1 MKYVTRLMIAF
12 LFCLSIPLVMPG
24 SQSLPDLLKGSGL
37 LILKDNSK
45 GLVEGN
51 VCLDAAGTGTFSDES
66 AIPSLANSGTIGA
79 DDMAAYLADRLD
91 SATVGFRTK
100 CVAALFGYSDKTL
113 TASNRESLG
122 HAVNLAGADL
132 SAGGI
137 HPLAKRKIYF
147 VPDGSGNFVKDPQ
160 AVMLYDSG
168 KIMELNVSYG
178 KSYKLRIPDGRTVD
192 VGHAGYHE
200 NGMVFFVSTDS
211 ISTSSRIPMQ
221 YAGTELPAFSVSWDP
236 EGKIGGLGF
245 NKGNI
250 VLKLPDGTETTEA
263 DSFSYLTKNKKPG
276 VWMNNETL
284 IHISFRY
291 NNAATVKLPDGQT
304 LDGNI
309 SLVSFYDNGNIKT
322 VSVYPNGK
330 PIRWKLP
337 KTQPVGFGEKWE
349 KKIYWERITHVI
361 PTEKI
366 FPAGTVIEARGGLQF
381 TPEGELISYWGR
393 E

>member
-1 MKYVTRLMIAF
+1 
-12 LFCLSIPLVMPG
+12 
-24 SQSLPDLLKGSGL
+24 
-37 LILKDNSK
+37 
-45 GLVEGN
+45 
-51 VCLDAAGTGTFSDES
+51 
-66 AIPSLANSGTIGA
+66 
-79 DDMAAYLADRLD
+79 
-91 SATVGFRTK
+91 
-100 CVAALFGYSDKTL
+100 
-113 TASNRESLG
+113 
-122 HAVNLAGADL
+122 
-132 SAGGI
+132 
-137 HPLAKRKIYF
+137 
-147 VPDGSGNFVKDPQ
+147 
-160 AVMLYDSG
+160 
-168 KIMELNVSYG
+168 
-178 KSYKLRIPDGRTVD
+178 
-192 VGHAGYHE
+192 
-200 NGMVFFVSTDS
+200 
-211 ISTSSRIPMQ
+211 MQ

-309 SLVSFYDNGNIKT
+309 SLVSFYDNGSIKT